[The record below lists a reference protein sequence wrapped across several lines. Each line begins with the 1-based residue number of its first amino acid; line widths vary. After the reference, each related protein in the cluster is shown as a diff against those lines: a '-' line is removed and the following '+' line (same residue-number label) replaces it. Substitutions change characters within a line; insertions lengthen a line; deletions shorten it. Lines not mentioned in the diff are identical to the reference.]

1 MDILFFTYIRLLY
14 CMYKTFILAR
24 RSRSVKF
31 SLNYVYV
38 PKDFARRSLLWV
50 GENYDSNNDFHDLRM
65 TK

>member
-38 PKDFARRSLLWV
+38 HTYLKTLPDEAYFEAVKT
-50 GENYDSNNDFHDLRM
+50 M
-65 TK
+65 TAIMISMTYA